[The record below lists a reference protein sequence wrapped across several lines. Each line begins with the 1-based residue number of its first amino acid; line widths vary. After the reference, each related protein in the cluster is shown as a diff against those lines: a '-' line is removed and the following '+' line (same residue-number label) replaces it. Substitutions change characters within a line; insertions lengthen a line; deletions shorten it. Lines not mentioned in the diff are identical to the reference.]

1 MPKLKLTKNE
11 LKGQSEALTRFSR
24 YLPVLQ
30 LKKQQLQT
38 EISKISH
45 KIGEV
50 SRSMAAFRTK
60 VETWIDVFAEEL
72 KLSDW
77 IKIGRIFLEKSN
89 VAGIDIPI
97 YKDIEFIE
105 KPYDL
110 YSTPLW
116 VDEGIKAVKETAALK
131 ARLLVLGKQREI
143 LREEL
148 RITTQR
154 VNLFEKVKIPEAKEA
169 IRRIRIFLGDLFTA
183 EVVRGKIAKAKLEK
197 KNEVLQAAEAG

>member
-1 MPKLKLTKNE
+1 MSKVKLTKNE
-11 LKGQSEALTRFSR
+11 LKGQREALTRFSR

-45 KIGEV
+45 KIEEV
-50 SRSMAAFRTK
+50 SRSIAAFRTK
-60 VETWIDVFAEEL
+60 VETWVDVFAEEL
-72 KLSDW
+72 NLFDW
-77 IKIGRIFLEKSN
+77 IKAGRIFLEEGN

-116 VDEGIKAVKETAALK
+116 ADGGIKAVKETAALK
-131 ARLLVLGKQREI
+131 ARLLVLEKQREI

-154 VNLFEKVKIPEAKEA
+154 VNLFEKVKIPEAKEN

-197 KNEVLQAAEAG
+197 KNKVLQAAEAG